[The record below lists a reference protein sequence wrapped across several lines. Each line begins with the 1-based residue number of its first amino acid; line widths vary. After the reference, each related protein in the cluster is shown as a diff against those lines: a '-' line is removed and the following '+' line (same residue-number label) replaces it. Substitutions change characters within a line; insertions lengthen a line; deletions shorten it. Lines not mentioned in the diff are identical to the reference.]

1 MFDWNDE
8 ELTNIIWGENGKSD
22 DHIVPYQEKNEDY
35 GNKKEWS
42 QEATAIKPA
51 ERKMP
56 EVKIDF
62 NGRKLECSSNFNS
75 CERNSVSGIGMGS
88 WSDLSS
94 SNAAKTDEEPMGTNV
109 SNRIAEI
116 AKSNSTSNAVKA
128 DLDKDSE
135 IFENPQDGKDQGDFV
150 DYSWANIGS
159 FDDLDQIFSND
170 DPIFG
175 NVSLGTAELWSSSND
190 VTNSPIKSFPLSEDH
205 PNLELGALNNTSE
218 HVVVKSEFEQ
228 QGNKS
233 LTLSNGKLNDPA
245 HDLQSTHST
254 LDHVEY
260 AGVKSMSFEKDQT
273 DLCTRR
279 NTTASNCGPV
289 AEHVVTSEKFPNKG
303 YKQKNP
309 LRGQRKL
316 EENSEGKLL
325 QDLYGT
331 WPLTRSPS
339 VKFENQLA
347 HPVVQSSPSSVHSQ
361 QRQLPKSETLQYQQI
376 SNSFVTPSAYG
387 NLTNPYPAM
396 PVLSHMQSGEFKHQ
410 SLSSCYNVSPGKAKH
425 VNKSAAAPAKS
436 LTMTPQE
443 KIEKLRRRQQMQAM
457 LAIQKQQQQF
467 SHQVSKDHSNPQ
479 NFQENKIQLVDG
491 ADLEVGDL
499 SALPSFDP
507 NSPVEQD
514 DSNTSCSPP
523 DNNPVADTILYRL
536 QVVIAQLDLR
546 IRLCIRD
553 SLFRL
558 AQSTMQRHY
567 ASDTGSTNKCSRD
580 EPEVV
585 TEADSKPSSRYLRM
599 PDAETETNP
608 IDRAVAHLL
617 FHRPLDLPGKYLE
630 TPESPV
636 SAKFSCEHAT
646 MSLVSLPNSCMPKSS
661 KITQNISQLG
671 PNDPC
676 SVPEP
681 QLLDQFKTSP
691 CMDTSENASYYGPTD
706 SGAAEVE
713 ASQ

>member
-1 MFDWNDE
+1 MT
-8 ELTNIIWGENGKSD
+8 LTKYL
-22 DHIVPYQEKNEDY
+22 V
-35 GNKKEWS
+35 
-42 QEATAIKPA
+42 
-51 ERKMP
+51 
-56 EVKIDF
+56 
-62 NGRKLECSSNFNS
+62 
-75 CERNSVSGIGMGS
+75 
-88 WSDLSS
+88 
-94 SNAAKTDEEPMGTNV
+94 
-109 SNRIAEI
+109 
-116 AKSNSTSNAVKA
+116 
-128 DLDKDSE
+128 
-135 IFENPQDGKDQGDFV
+135 IFC
-150 DYSWANIGS
+150 
-159 FDDLDQIFSND
+159 SND

-514 DSNTSCSPP
+514 DSNTSCLAV

>member
-22 DHIVPYQEKNEDY
+22 DHIVPYREEIEDSR
-35 GNKKEWS
+35 NKKDWS
-42 QEATAIKPA
+42 QEATVIKSA
-51 ERKMP
+51 ERKTP
-56 EVKIDF
+56 GAKIDF
-62 NGRKLECSSNFNS
+62 NGGKLESSSNFNS

-88 WSDLSS
+88 WSDLSL
-94 SNAAKTDEEPMGTNV
+94 SNAAKTDEGPMGTDV

-116 AKSNSTSNAVKA
+116 AKSNATSSAVKD

-135 IFENPQDGKDQGDFV
+135 IFENTQEGKDQGDFV

-175 NVSLGTAELWSSSND
+175 NVSLGTAELWSSSKD
-190 VTNSPIKSFPLSEDH
+190 VSNSPIKSFPVSEDH

-218 HVVVKSEFEQ
+218 HVLVKSEFEQ
-228 QGNKS
+228 QGDKL
-233 LTLSNGKLNDPA
+233 LTLSNGKLNNPA
-245 HDLQSTHST
+245 HDLQRTHST

-260 AGVKSMSFEKDQT
+260 AGGKIKSFEEEQT
-273 DLCTRR
+273 DLCTRG
-279 NTTASNCGPV
+279 NTTASKCGPV
-289 AEHVVTSEKFPNKG
+289 AEHVVIPEKFPNK
-303 YKQKNP
+303 KNP
-309 LRGQRKL
+309 LRGQRKV
-316 EENSEGKLL
+316 EEKSEEKLL

-331 WPLTRSPS
+331 WPLAGSSS
-339 VKFENQLA
+339 VKYENQLA
-347 HPVVQSSPSSVHSQ
+347 HPVGQSSPSSVHSQ
-361 QRQLPKSETLQYQQI
+361 QRQFPKSEMLQYQQI

-396 PVLSHMQSGEFKHQ
+396 PVLSHMQPGEFKHQ
-410 SLSSCYNVSPGKAKH
+410 SLSSCYNVSSGKTNH

-467 SHQVSKDHSNPQ
+467 NQQVSRDHSNPQ
-479 NFQENKIQLVDG
+479 NFQENQIQLVEG

-514 DSNTSCSPP
+514 DSNTICLAV
-523 DNNPVADTILYRL
+523 DNNAVADTILFRL
-536 QVVIAQLDLR
+536 QDVIAQLDHR

-567 ASDTGSTNKCSRD
+567 ASDTGSTNKSSRD

-585 TEADSKPSSRYLRM
+585 IEADSKPSSRYPRM

-608 IDRAVAHLL
+608 IDRTVAHLL
-617 FHRPLDLPGKYLE
+617 FHRPLDLPRKYPE
-630 TPESPV
+630 TPETPL
-636 SAKFSCEHAT
+636 SAKFPCERAT
-646 MSLVSLPNSCMPKSS
+646 VTLANLPNSCMPESS
-661 KITQNISQLG
+661 KITQNISHQG
-671 PNDPC
+671 PNPC
-676 SVPEP
+676 SVLES
-681 QLLDQFKTSP
+681 QLLDQLKTSS
-691 CMDTSENASYYGPTD
+691 CMDTSENASNYGPTD
-706 SGAAEVE
+706 SGAAEFK

>member
-22 DHIVPYQEKNEDY
+22 DHIVPYQEENEDY

-62 NGRKLECSSNFNS
+62 NGGKLECSSNFNS
-75 CERNSVSGIGMGS
+75 CERNSVSGI
-88 WSDLSS
+88 
-94 SNAAKTDEEPMGTNV
+94 GTNV

-260 AGVKSMSFEKDQT
+260 AGVKSTSFEKDQT

-410 SLSSCYNVSPGKAKH
+410 SFSSCYNVSPGNACH
-425 VNKSAAAPAKS
+425 SETAAAVQSSS
-436 LTMTPQE
+436 LQRPFQPS
-443 KIEKLRRRQQMQAM
+443 KFPR
-457 LAIQKQQQQF
+457 KQ
-467 SHQVSKDHSNPQ
+467 N
-479 NFQENKIQLVDG
+479 
-491 ADLEVGDL
+491 
-499 SALPSFDP
+499 SA
-507 NSPVEQD
+507 
-514 DSNTSCSPP
+514 C
-523 DNNPVADTILYRL
+523 
-536 QVVIAQLDLR
+536 
-546 IRLCIRD
+546 
-553 SLFRL
+553 
-558 AQSTMQRHY
+558 
-567 ASDTGSTNKCSRD
+567 
-580 EPEVV
+580 
-585 TEADSKPSSRYLRM
+585 
-599 PDAETETNP
+599 
-608 IDRAVAHLL
+608 
-617 FHRPLDLPGKYLE
+617 
-630 TPESPV
+630 
-636 SAKFSCEHAT
+636 
-646 MSLVSLPNSCMPKSS
+646 
-661 KITQNISQLG
+661 
-671 PNDPC
+671 
-676 SVPEP
+676 
-681 QLLDQFKTSP
+681 
-691 CMDTSENASYYGPTD
+691 
-706 SGAAEVE
+706 
-713 ASQ
+713 

>member
-1 MFDWNDE
+1 MT
-8 ELTNIIWGENGKSD
+8 LTKYL
-22 DHIVPYQEKNEDY
+22 V
-35 GNKKEWS
+35 
-42 QEATAIKPA
+42 
-51 ERKMP
+51 
-56 EVKIDF
+56 
-62 NGRKLECSSNFNS
+62 
-75 CERNSVSGIGMGS
+75 
-88 WSDLSS
+88 
-94 SNAAKTDEEPMGTNV
+94 
-109 SNRIAEI
+109 
-116 AKSNSTSNAVKA
+116 
-128 DLDKDSE
+128 
-135 IFENPQDGKDQGDFV
+135 IFC
-150 DYSWANIGS
+150 
-159 FDDLDQIFSND
+159 SND

-410 SLSSCYNVSPGKAKH
+410 SFSSCYNVSPGKAKH

-514 DSNTSCSPP
+514 DSNTSCLAV

-567 ASDTGSTNKCSRD
+567 ASDTGSTNKRSRD

-646 MSLVSLPNSCMPKSS
+646 MSLASLPNSCIPKSS

>member
-1 MFDWNDE
+1 
-8 ELTNIIWGENGKSD
+8 LTNIIWGENGKSD
-22 DHIVPYQEKNEDY
+22 DHIVPYQEENEDY

-62 NGRKLECSSNFNS
+62 NGGKLECSSNFNS

-218 HVVVKSEFEQ
+218 HV
-228 QGNKS
+228 
-233 LTLSNGKLNDPA
+233 
-245 HDLQSTHST
+245 STHST

-410 SLSSCYNVSPGKAKH
+410 SFSSCYNVSPGKAKH

-514 DSNTSCSPP
+514 DSNTSCLAV

-567 ASDTGSTNKCSRD
+567 ASDTGSTNKRSRD

-646 MSLVSLPNSCMPKSS
+646 MSLASLPNSCIPKSS

>member
-1 MFDWNDE
+1 
-8 ELTNIIWGENGKSD
+8 
-22 DHIVPYQEKNEDY
+22 
-35 GNKKEWS
+35 
-42 QEATAIKPA
+42 
-51 ERKMP
+51 MP

-514 DSNTSCSPP
+514 DSNTSCLAV

>member
-410 SLSSCYNVSPGKAKH
+410 SLSSCYNVSPGNACH
-425 VNKSAAAPAKS
+425 SETAAAVQSSS
-436 LTMTPQE
+436 LQRPFQPS
-443 KIEKLRRRQQMQAM
+443 KFPR
-457 LAIQKQQQQF
+457 KQ
-467 SHQVSKDHSNPQ
+467 N
-479 NFQENKIQLVDG
+479 
-491 ADLEVGDL
+491 
-499 SALPSFDP
+499 SA
-507 NSPVEQD
+507 
-514 DSNTSCSPP
+514 C
-523 DNNPVADTILYRL
+523 
-536 QVVIAQLDLR
+536 
-546 IRLCIRD
+546 
-553 SLFRL
+553 
-558 AQSTMQRHY
+558 
-567 ASDTGSTNKCSRD
+567 
-580 EPEVV
+580 
-585 TEADSKPSSRYLRM
+585 
-599 PDAETETNP
+599 
-608 IDRAVAHLL
+608 
-617 FHRPLDLPGKYLE
+617 
-630 TPESPV
+630 
-636 SAKFSCEHAT
+636 
-646 MSLVSLPNSCMPKSS
+646 
-661 KITQNISQLG
+661 
-671 PNDPC
+671 
-676 SVPEP
+676 
-681 QLLDQFKTSP
+681 
-691 CMDTSENASYYGPTD
+691 
-706 SGAAEVE
+706 
-713 ASQ
+713 

>member
-1 MFDWNDE
+1 
-8 ELTNIIWGENGKSD
+8 LTNIIWGENGKSD
-22 DHIVPYQEKNEDY
+22 DHIVPYQEENEDY

-62 NGRKLECSSNFNS
+62 NGGKLECSSNFNS

-410 SLSSCYNVSPGKAKH
+410 SFSSCYNVSPGKAKH

-514 DSNTSCSPP
+514 DSNTSCLAV

-567 ASDTGSTNKCSRD
+567 ASDTGSTNKRSRD

-617 FHRPLDLPGKYLE
+617 FHRPLDLPG
-630 TPESPV
+630 
-636 SAKFSCEHAT
+636 
-646 MSLVSLPNSCMPKSS
+646 N
-661 KITQNISQLG
+661 
-671 PNDPC
+671 
-676 SVPEP
+676 
-681 QLLDQFKTSP
+681 
-691 CMDTSENASYYGPTD
+691 
-706 SGAAEVE
+706 
-713 ASQ
+713 

>member
-22 DHIVPYQEKNEDY
+22 DHIVPYQEENEDY
-35 GNKKEWS
+35 GNKKEWI

-62 NGRKLECSSNFNS
+62 NGGKLECSSNFNS

-88 WSDLSS
+88 RSDLSS

-150 DYSWANIGS
+150 DYSWASIGS

-218 HVVVKSEFEQ
+218 HV
-228 QGNKS
+228 
-233 LTLSNGKLNDPA
+233 
-245 HDLQSTHST
+245 STHST

-260 AGVKSMSFEKDQT
+260 AGVKSTSFEKDQS

-289 AEHVVTSEKFPNKG
+289 AKHVVTSEKFPNKG

-376 SNSFVTPSAYG
+376 SYSFVTPSAYG

-410 SLSSCYNVSPGKAKH
+410 SFSSCYNVSPGKAKH

-467 SHQVSKDHSNPQ
+467 SHQGSKDHSNPQ

-514 DSNTSCSPP
+514 DSNTSCLAV

-585 TEADSKPSSRYLRM
+585 TEADSKPSSRYPRM

-646 MSLVSLPNSCMPKSS
+646 MSLASLPNSCMPKSS

-691 CMDTSENASYYGPTD
+691 CMDTSGNASYYGPTD